1 MKKYFSLFL
10 IALFGLVAVSCDT
23 RNDDPI
29 QDYDT
34 YSITYDITNV
44 NFEYNATDGYYISR
58 TFNNPLFNTDVL
70 LVYRKSGSTSNG
82 SPVWQQIPRTLYISA
97 TQELDYDF
105 DFTANDVMIY
115 AGGNYDISTTPS
127 YLNNQTFRIVQ
138 VPASAGKNANVDFS
152 DYNSVIKHFNIDDSK
167 RVELK

>member
-1 MKKYFSLFL
+1 MKKYLSLLL
-10 IALFGLVAVSCDT
+10 IALLGFVAVSCTD
-23 RNDDPI
+23 RNDEP
-29 QDYDT
+29 DYDT

-44 NFEYNATDGYYISR
+44 GFDYNATDGYFISR
-58 TFNNPLFNTDVL
+58 TFPTALFNTDVV
-70 LVYRKSGSTSNG
+70 LVYRKSGSTGNG

-105 DFTANDVMIY
+105 DFTMNDVMIY

-152 DYNSVIKHFNIDDSK
+152 DYESVIKHYNIDDSK
-167 RVELK
+167 TVELK

>member
-1 MKKYFSLFL
+1 MKKYFSLLL

-23 RNDDPI
+23 RNDDPY

-34 YSITYDITNV
+34 YSVVYDITNV
-44 NFEYNATDGYYISR
+44 NFINDPTYGWSTSH
-58 TFNNPLFNTDVL
+58 TFKKPFYNTDVL
-70 LVYRKSGSTSNG
+70 LVYRKSGSTGNG

-167 RVELK
+167 TVELK